1 MRWFMPPKKNKKKR
15 VLIATN
21 ELGEIRAGGVAT
33 YIENLETML
42 KGEFEIGVLF
52 IENIWWYEKAT
63 DSKWFTKWL
72 SEQHKRYNG
81 EFMAYSDGFL
91 YKIKELVKFINSY
104 DVVIHSSWGCVKP
117 LQFMKKYCSPKIKN
131 IGILHSNL
139 IAESVFNDT
148 RIDMD
153 GQQVKWLALMDKI
166 VLISVSELV
175 TYIEAGM
182 DIANDNVSIVY
193 NPYIPRKKISKNKYL
208 NEQNKQNMGYIGRFV
223 PRKKPEHLVFAQDKI
238 RKIHGINTRFIGAGV
253 NMPNT
258 YWDKLAKNYSN
269 VVLHKWSSDKKAIE
283 RNSWQ
288 QVNLVG
294 ITGVYEP
301 FGYTCLEAIDRMIP
315 ILVQD
320 IGGPREIVSGYE
332 DACFMYSTSTNE
344 KLSVNNMQNSII
356 RYLNTPI
363 NELHNKTKKMREV
376 IKRFDKDVIRDRW
389 SNLIGDIL

>member
-1 MRWFMPPKKNKKKR
+1 M
-15 VLIATN
+15 
-21 ELGEIRAGGVAT
+21 
-33 YIENLETML
+33 
-42 KGEFEIGVLF
+42 LF
-52 IENIWWYEKAT
+52 IENIWWYEKAN

-253 NMPNT
+253 NTPNG
-258 YWDKLAKNYSN
+258 YWDKLAKDYSN

-283 RNSWQ
+283 RNFWQ

-356 RYLNTPI
+356 RYLDTTI
-363 NELHNKTKKMREV
+363 DELHNKTKKMREV